1 MKFARI
7 LKRGFLDTVS
17 VLILAVQGGVQ
28 LSSDYLWVLS
38 VCAMRSRVGHRV
50 EVVQVAWWFSD
61 RCGSSC
67 ELLPLLRK
75 LTGYGY
81 GPG

>member
-1 MKFARI
+1 

-17 VLILAVQGGVQ
+17 VPILVVRGGVK
-28 LSSDYLWVLS
+28 LGSNCLWVLS
-38 VCAMRSRVGHRV
+38 VCAMWSRVGHRV
-50 EVVQVAWWFSD
+50 EVVQVAQWFSD
-61 RCGSSC
+61 RCDSSY

-75 LTGYGY
+75 LTSDGY